1 MPYLKLSL
9 VTAAALVLAGCAAV
23 ESSTTSLG
31 CMLGRLTQNPPAGCG
46 APATATATAPGTGA
60 SGAAA
65 AQAGERFTKLQ
76 SVLDQ
81 EIELARSVQTDVVS
95 SMQHLPIK
103 LRSSA
108 GPVKLLDTP
117 ITDSQSGQTRSMRTL
132 ESMTVQMPLAAKGR
146 PEYTQAMDQLK
157 ALANQLADNRGT
169 ASIIVDQ
176 SEADIKARRVNTAT
190 GTTQSPR
197 GNSVAVRKN
206 ASRDLAAGV
215 ERYTIQAGEI
225 RGKL

>member
-1 MPYLKLSL
+1 
-9 VTAAALVLAGCAAV
+9 
-23 ESSTTSLG
+23 
-31 CMLGRLTQNPPAGCG
+31 MLGRVTQNPPPGCAPSVATP
-46 APATATATAPGTGA
+46 APATGPSAATV
-60 SGAAA
+60 
-65 AQAGERFTKLQ
+65 AQAGERFSKLQ
-76 SVLDQ
+76 AVLDQ
-81 EIELARSVQTDVVS
+81 EIETARAVQDDAVS

-108 GPVKLLDTP
+108 GPVKLQDVP
-117 ITDSQSGQTRSMRTL
+117 ITDSQSGQTRKMRAL
-132 ESMTVQMPLAAKGR
+132 ESITVHMPLAAKGR

-157 ALANQLADNRGT
+157 ALANQLADNRSA

-176 SEADIKARRVNTAT
+176 SDADIKARRVNTAT

-197 GNSVAVRKN
+197 GNPVAVRKN
-206 ASRDLAAGV
+206 ASRELPAGV

>member
-1 MPYLKLSL
+1 MRSFSLS
-9 VTAAALVLAGCAAV
+9 ALTCATLLLSGCATLEQA
-23 ESSTTSLG
+23 SSSLS
-31 CMLGRLTQNPPAGCG
+31 CMLARATGSADASCG
-46 APATATATAPGTGA
+46 EGDSGDGTLQ
-60 SGAAA
+60 S
-65 AQAGERFTKLQ
+65 AQGDRFDKLQ
-76 SVLDQ
+76 LVLDQ
-81 EIELARSVQTDVVS
+81 EVQRARQAQDTAVTA
-95 SMQHLPIK
+95 MQKLPANQ
-103 LRSSA
+103 RAVA
-108 GPVKLLDTP
+108 GPVRMLNVT
-117 ITDSQSGQTRSMRTL
+117 ITDSQSGRTRTMQTLDSV
-132 ESMTVQMPLAAKGR
+132 TVDMPLAAKGR

>member
-65 AQAGERFTKLQ
+65 AQAGDRFTKLQ

-146 PEYTQAMDQLK
+146 PEYTQSMAALK
-157 ALANQLADNRGT
+157 NLANRLADNRGQ
-169 ASIIVDQ
+169 ASIVVHQ
-176 SEADIKARRVNTAT
+176 AAADVQAQRVNTAT
-190 GTTQSPR
+190 GVSKTAKGSP
-197 GNSVAVRKN
+197 VKVEKIEDA
-206 ASRDLAAGV
+206 ALAAGT
-215 ERYTIQAGEI
+215 ERYTIQAGPI
-225 RGKL
+225 RGGL

>member
-46 APATATATAPGTGA
+46 APAIATAPGTGA

-146 PEYTQAMDQLK
+146 PEYTQSMAALK
-157 ALANQLADNRGT
+157 NLANRLADNRGQ
-169 ASIIVDQ
+169 ASIVVHQ
-176 SEADIKARRVNTAT
+176 AAADVQAQRVNTAT
-190 GTTQSPR
+190 GVSKTAKGSP
-197 GNSVAVRKN
+197 VKVEKIAD
-206 ASRDLAAGV
+206 AALAAGT
-215 ERYTIQAGEI
+215 ERYTIQAGPI
-225 RGKL
+225 RGGL

>member
-9 VTAAALVLAGCAAV
+9 VTATALVLAGCAAV
-23 ESSTTSLG
+23 ESSTTALG

-46 APATATATAPGTGA
+46 APATATAPGTGA

-65 AQAGERFTKLQ
+65 GQAGERFTKLQ

-146 PEYTQAMDQLK
+146 PEYTQSMAALK
-157 ALANQLADNRGT
+157 NLANRLADNRGQ
-169 ASIIVDQ
+169 ASIVVHQ
-176 SEADIKARRVNTAT
+176 AAADVQAQRVNTAT
-190 GTTQSPR
+190 GVSKTAKGSP
-197 GNSVAVRKN
+197 VKVEKIEDA
-206 ASRDLAAGV
+206 ALAAGT
-215 ERYTIQAGEI
+215 ERYTIQAGPI
-225 RGKL
+225 RGGL